1 MTTILNIDRL
11 SKTYENGTAALREI
25 SFSVKPGE
33 FVVILGKSGSGKST
47 LMRCI
52 NRLVE
57 PTSGRI
63 YLVKEEITGASPS
76 RLRALR
82 KKIGMIFQ
90 QYNLIPRYSVQTNAL
105 MGRLAWTS
113 PIASLMNCFTAD
125 DVERSRQVLDRLG
138 LADKYFDRSEE
149 LSGGQQQRVGLAR
162 ALMQGPELILADEPV
177 SSLDPSTSQQ
187 IMKLLAEFN
196 KKEGMTV
203 LCNLHLPALARQFGS
218 RILALSDG
226 RIVYDGPA
234 GDLSE
239 EELNSLY
246 DSNPS
251 ENTNLD

>member
-1 MTTILNIDRL
+1 MTAILQIDRL
-11 SKTYENGTAALREI
+11 NKTYENGTVALREI
-25 SFSVKPGE
+25 SFSVNAGE

-57 PTSGRI
+57 PTAGRI
-63 YLVKEEITGASPS
+63 ILDEEEVTNASPTH
-76 RLRALR
+76 LRALR

-90 QYNLIPRYSVQTNAL
+90 QYNLIPRYSVGTNIL
-105 MGRLAWTS
+105 MGCLASTS
-113 PIASLMNCFTAD
+113 SISSMINCFTAN
-125 DVERSRQVLDRLG
+125 DVEHSHQILDRLG
-138 LADKYFDRSEE
+138 LANKYSDRSEE

-177 SSLDPSTSQQ
+177 SSLDPATSQQ
-187 IMKLLAEFN
+187 IMSLLAEIN
-196 KKEGMTV
+196 EKEGVTV

-218 RILALSDG
+218 RILALDDG

-239 EELNSLY
+239 DELNSLY
-246 DSNPS
+246 DSNF
-251 ENTNLD
+251 

>member
-1 MTTILNIDRL
+1 MTAMLSIDRL
-11 SKTYENGTAALREI
+11 CKTYDNGTTALREV
-25 SFSVKPGE
+25 SFSVEPGE
-33 FVVILGKSGSGKST
+33 FVVVLGKSGSGKST

-57 PTSGRI
+57 PTSGSI
-63 YLVKEEITGASPS
+63 VLDDEEITGAYPG

-113 PIASLMNCFTAD
+113 TLSSLINSFSVE
-125 DVERSRQVLDRLG
+125 DVERSHQVLDRLE
-138 LADKYFDRSEE
+138 LSDKYFDRSND

-162 ALMQGPELILADEPV
+162 ALMQEPELILADEPV
-177 SSLDPSTSQQ
+177 SSLDPVTSRQ

-196 KKEGMTV
+196 EKDGVTV
-203 LCNLHLPALARQFGS
+203 LCNLHLPALAREFGS
-218 RILALSDG
+218 RILALSEG
-226 RIVYDGPA
+226 QIVHDGPA
-234 GDLSE
+234 KDLSE

-246 DSNPS
+246 
-251 ENTNLD
+251 

>member
-1 MTTILNIDRL
+1 MTVILKIDRL
-11 SKTYENGTAALREI
+11 CKTYDNGTCALREI
-25 SFSVKPGE
+25 SFSVEPGE
-33 FVVILGKSGSGKST
+33 FVVVLGKSGSGKST

-63 YLVKEEITGASPS
+63 FLDGEEVTGATPS

-113 PIASLMNCFTAD
+113 SVASLMNCFSAE

-138 LADKYFDRSEE
+138 LSEKYFDRSQN

-177 SSLDPSTSQQ
+177 SSLDPATSQQ

-196 KKEGMTV
+196 DKDGVTL
-203 LCNLHLPALARQFGS
+203 LCNLHLPALAREFGS
-218 RILALSDG
+218 RILALSEG
-226 RIVYDGPA
+226 RIIYDGPA
-234 GDLSE
+234 GALSE

-246 DSNPS
+246 AG
-251 ENTNLD
+251 E